1 VSSARDIGAG
11 VGTVGCV
18 ASPTIRFG
26 VQADITSDARAWLEL
41 ARKVEALG
49 FDALYVAD
57 HPGVTASPFAA
68 LAAAASVTSTLRL
81 GTYVCN
87 AGVREPVALGS
98 DAATVDL
105 ISNGRLILGLG
116 AGHTP
121 AEWTMNGSDYPSAR
135 ARVGRLGEV
144 VDVVTWLLAGE
155 VVAFD
160 GQYVHTDSAFLLAP
174 RPLQSRIPLL
184 VGGNGK
190 QLLRIAGSHA
200 DIVSLTGA
208 GRTLEDGHHHAV
220 DWSRESIDERVAIV
234 RDGAGDRDVVFDAL
248 VQHVQITSDRAGV
261 AERVARAVPGLT
273 PADVLAAP
281 YALIGTVDEVV
292 EELDRHR
299 ERWGFTSY
307 VIRADALDIVAP
319 LLDRLRG

>member
-1 VSSARDIGAG
+1 M
-11 VGTVGCV
+11 
-18 ASPTIRFG
+18 IRFG
-26 VQADITSDARAWLEL
+26 VQADITSDAPTWLQL
-41 ARKVEALG
+41 AGKVEALG

-57 HPGVTASPFAA
+57 HPGVSASPFAA
-68 LAAAASVTSTLRL
+68 LAAAASATSTLKL

-87 AGVREPVALGS
+87 TGVREPVAIAS
-98 DAATVDL
+98 DTATLDV

-135 ARVGRLGEV
+135 ARVGRLGEM

-160 GQYVHTDSAFLLAP
+160 GQYVQADSAFLLAP
-174 RPLQSRIPLL
+174 RPVQSKVPLL

-190 QLLRIAGSHA
+190 QLLRLAGSRA
-200 DIVSLTGA
+200 DVVSFTGA
-208 GRTLEDGHHHAV
+208 GRTLEDGHHDAV
-220 DWSRESIDERVAIV
+220 DWSADSIDERVAFV
-234 RDGAGDRDVVFDAL
+234 RDGVGDRDVVFDAL
-248 VQHVQITSDRAGV
+248 VQHVQITADAAGV

-281 YALIGTVDEVV
+281 YALIGTLDEVT

-307 VIRADALDIVAP
+307 VVRADAIDIVAP
-319 LLDRLRG
+319 FSIRCAADTGELGLCSWSGPRPT

>member
-1 VSSARDIGAG
+1 M
-11 VGTVGCV
+11 
-18 ASPTIRFG
+18 IRFG
-26 VQADITSDARAWLEL
+26 VQADITSDARSWAEL

-49 FDALYVAD
+49 FHALYVAD

-68 LAAAASVTSTLRL
+68 LATAAAVTSTLKL

-87 AGVREPVALGS
+87 VGVREPAALAS
-98 DAATVDL
+98 DAATVDV
-105 ISNGRLILGLG
+105 ISDGRFILGLG

-135 ARVGRLGEV
+135 SRVGRLGEM

-160 GQYVHTDSAFLLAP
+160 GQYVQADSAFLLSP
-174 RPLQSRIPLL
+174 RPVQSKVPLL

-190 QLLRIAGSHA
+190 QLLRIAASRA
-200 DIVSLTGA
+200 DIISMTGL
-208 GRTLEDGHHHAV
+208 GRTLADGHRHTA
-220 DWSRESIDERVAIV
+220 DWSAESIEERVAIV
-234 RDGAGDRDVVFDAL
+234 RESAGDRDVVLDAL
-248 VQHVQITSDRAGV
+248 VQHVEITADLAGV
-261 AERVARAVPGLT
+261 AERVASAVPGLT
-273 PADVLAAP
+273 PTDVLAAP
-281 YALIGTVDEVV
+281 YALIGTVDEVI

-307 VIRADALDIVAP
+307 VIRCDAIDVVAP
-319 LLDRLRG
+319 LLNRLPAEASPSDSL

>member
-1 VSSARDIGAG
+1 L
-11 VGTVGCV
+11 GCV
-18 ASPTIRFG
+18 ATPTIRFG
-26 VQADITSDARAWLEL
+26 VQADITSDVRAWLDL

-57 HPGVTASPFAA
+57 HPGVSASPFVA
-68 LAAAASVTSTLRL
+68 LAAAAGVTSTLKL

-87 AGVREPVALGS
+87 TGVREPVALAS
-98 DAATVDL
+98 DAATVDV

-121 AEWTMNGSDYPSAR
+121 AEWTMNGSDYPSPR
-135 ARVGRLGEV
+135 ERVGRLAEMI
-144 VDVVTWLLAGE
+144 DVVPWLLSGE

-174 RPLQSRIPLL
+174 RPVQSKVPLL

-190 QLLRIAGSHA
+190 HLLQLAGSQV
-200 DIVSLTGA
+200 DIVSLTGL
-208 GRTLEDGHHHAV
+208 GRTLEDGHRHTA
-220 DWSRESIDERVAIV
+220 DWSPKSIDERVAIV
-234 RDGAGDRDVVFDAL
+234 REAAGDRDVVLDAL
-248 VQHVQITSDRAGV
+248 VQHVELTGDCAGV
-261 AERVARAVPGLT
+261 AERVANAVPGLT

-281 YALIGTVDEVV
+281 YALIGTVDEVT
-292 EELDRHR
+292 EEFDRHR

-307 VIRADALDIVAP
+307 VVRAEAIDIVAP